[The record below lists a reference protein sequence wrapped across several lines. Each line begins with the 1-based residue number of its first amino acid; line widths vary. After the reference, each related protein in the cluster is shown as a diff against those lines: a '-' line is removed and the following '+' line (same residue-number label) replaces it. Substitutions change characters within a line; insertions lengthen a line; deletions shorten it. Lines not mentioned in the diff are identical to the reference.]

1 MKTIKSFDRQKLY
14 WIFQF
19 TGWGLFTIV
28 YSLIAF
34 YFLELIHWKIVASYA
49 SSSLTAIFLTHQ
61 YRWFIKKKKWIRLSF
76 WRLAIHIIIGS
87 LLIAIL
93 WAAIAIPIN
102 EQFFRIESDF
112 NDQNRAVGMVLLLF
126 YMFVMIFGWSMVY
139 FTFQFFFNYKS
150 SEVEKWRLEAAV
162 KDAELQALK
171 SQINPH
177 FIFNSLNNIRALII
191 EDPVKAREMIN
202 HLSGLLRYSV
212 QFSNK
217 EKVTLENELA
227 VVENYLRLESIQFE
241 DRLQYKIEVGPETL
255 DYKIPP
261 MVIQMLVENAIKHGI
276 STLPE
281 GGEIK
286 IISHLENDALVVE
299 VINTGQL
306 KTKNE
311 TLGIGLKNA
320 TDRLKLLF
328 GKLSDL
334 RVQNLTGNMVSARFT
349 IPLNV

>member
-1 MKTIKSFDRQKLY
+1 MA
-14 WIFQF
+14 
-19 TGWGLFTIV
+19 G
-28 YSLIAF
+28 
-34 YFLELIHWKIVASYA
+34 YA
-49 SSSLTAIFLTHQ
+49 SSSLTAILLTHL
-61 YRWFIKKKKWIRLSF
+61 YRWFIKKNEWTRLSF
-76 WRLAIHIIIGS
+76 WRLAWHVVTGS
-87 LLIAIL
+87 LLIAVL
-93 WAAIAIPIN
+93 WAAISIPVN
-102 EQFFRIESDF
+102 DLFFSIKNDF
-112 NDQNRAVGMVLLLF
+112 NNENRAIGMVLLLF
-126 YMFVMIFGWSMVY
+126 YMFVMIFGWSLVY

-150 SEVEKWRLEAAV
+150 SETEKWRLEAAV

-191 EDPVKAREMIN
+191 EDPVKAREMIT

-217 EKVTLENELA
+217 EKVTLEDELA

-306 KTKNE
+306 KTKSE
-311 TLGIGLKNA
+311 TSGIGLKNA

>member
-1 MKTIKSFDRQKLY
+1 METIKSLDRQKLY

-28 YSLIAF
+28 YSMIAF
-34 YFLELIHWKIVASYA
+34 YFLEQIHWKIVVVYA
-49 SSSLTAIFLTHQ
+49 FSSLTAIFLTHQ
-61 YRWFIKKKKWIRLSF
+61 YRWFIKKNKWIRFSF
-76 WRLAIHIIIGS
+76 WRLALHIIIGS
-87 LLIAIL
+87 LLIAVL
-93 WAAIAIPIN
+93 WAAISIPIN
-102 EQFFRIESDF
+102 EQFFRIE
-112 NDQNRAVGMVLLLF
+112 NDLKDENRAIGMVLLLF
-126 YMFVMIFGWSMVY
+126 YMFVMIFGWSLVY

-177 FIFNSLNNIRALII
+177 FIFNSLNNIKALII
-191 EDPVKAREMIN
+191 EDPGKAREMIT

-241 DRLQYKIEVGPETL
+241 DRLRYKIEVGPETL

-261 MVIQMLVENAIKHGI
+261 MVIQMLAENAIKHGI

-286 IISHLENDALVVE
+286 IRSHLENDALVVE

-306 KTKNE
+306 RTENE
-311 TLGIGLKNA
+311 TTGIGLKNA

>member
-1 MKTIKSFDRQKLY
+1 METIKSIDRQKLY

-34 YFLELIHWKIVASYA
+34 YFLEQIHWKIVVGYA

-61 YRWFIKKKKWIRLSF
+61 YRWFIKKKKWIKFSF
-76 WRLAIHIIIGS
+76 LRLALHIIIGS
-87 LLIAIL
+87 LLVAVL
-93 WAAIAIPIN
+93 WAAISIPIN
-102 EQFFRIESDF
+102 EQFFRIENDF
-112 NDQNRAVGMVLLLF
+112 KDENRTIGVVLLLF
-126 YMFVMIFGWSMVY
+126 YMFVMIFGWSLVY

-150 SEVEKWRLEAAV
+150 SEIEKWRLEAAV

-191 EDPVKAREMIN
+191 EDPVKAREMIT

-306 KTKNE
+306 RTENE
-311 TLGIGLKNA
+311 TSGIGLKNA

-334 RVQNLTGNMVSARFT
+334 RVQNLNENMVSARFT

>member
-1 MKTIKSFDRQKLY
+1 MA
-14 WIFQF
+14 
-19 TGWGLFTIV
+19 G
-28 YSLIAF
+28 
-34 YFLELIHWKIVASYA
+34 YA
-49 SSSLTAIFLTHQ
+49 SSSLTAILLTHL

-76 WRLAIHIIIGS
+76 WRLALHVITGS
-87 LLIAIL
+87 LLIAVL
-93 WAAIAIPIN
+93 WAAISIPVN
-102 EQFFRIESDF
+102 DQFFSIEHDL
-112 NDQNRAVGMVLLLF
+112 NNENRAIGMVLLLF
-126 YMFVMIFGWSMVY
+126 YMFVMIFGWSLVY

-150 SEVEKWRLEAAV
+150 SEIEKWRLEAAV

-191 EDPVKAREMIN
+191 EDPVKAREMIT